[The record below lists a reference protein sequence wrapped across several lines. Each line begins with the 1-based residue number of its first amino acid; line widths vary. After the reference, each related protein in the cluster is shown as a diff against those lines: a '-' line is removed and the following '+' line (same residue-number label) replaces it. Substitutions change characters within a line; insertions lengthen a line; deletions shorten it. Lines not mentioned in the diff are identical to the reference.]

1 MSTERWLIV
10 RKDGSLVLHEEND
23 GWAFLR
29 NGPQASE
36 EPITAESLRRQY
48 PILYEEYMQAMGI
61 SANKTLRISHSQW
74 VSTVVPAS
82 STSCTMVQSD
92 IPFLG
97 LPAISSA
104 P

>member
-48 PILYEEYMQAMGI
+48 PILYEEYMQAMAI
-61 SANKTLRISHSQW
+61 SANKTLRISHSAFP
-74 VSTVVPAS
+74 VGEHCCAHKLDV
-82 STSCTMVQSD
+82 
-92 IPFLG
+92 LR
-97 LPAISSA
+97 SA
-104 P
+104 RHGHDGAVR

>member
-29 NGPQASE
+29 NGLQASE
-36 EPITAESLRRQY
+36 EP
-48 PILYEEYMQAMGI
+48 I

-74 VSTVVPAS
+74 VSTVVPIS
-82 STSCTMVQSD
+82 SMSCGRLDTVTMVQSD
-92 IPFLG
+92 NPILG
-97 LPAISSA
+97 LVAISPA